1 MKSRGAAK
9 PFAKALFALAKERN
23 QAEAVSG
30 ELAAAAA
37 LVESDADLREF
48 FGRPGVAASTKRGV
62 ADEIATRLG
71 CSKLTR
77 DFLGLVAG
85 HGRGAELPLM
95 RDAMRDLLDADLGRV
110 RARVRTVVALTD
122 AERQTLTA
130 RLAQALGGNSG
141 SAKPE
146 GVGAAAGTPARGK
159 PVEIVLEEVLDP
171 RMLGGFVAESGSL
184 VVDGSLDGQL
194 ARMRDRLTR
203 G

>member
-1 MKSRGAAK
+1 VKSRGAAK

-30 ELAAAAA
+30 ELAGAAA
-37 LVESDADLREF
+37 LVESDADLRKF

-122 AERQTLTA
+122 AERQTLSA
-130 RLAQALGGNSG
+130 RLAQALGGSQ
-141 SAKPE
+141 
-146 GVGAAAGTPARGK
+146 
-159 PVEIVLEEVLDP
+159 IVLEEVLDP
-171 RMLGGFVAESGSL
+171 SMLGGFVAESGSL

>member
-9 PFAKALFALAKERN
+9 PFAKALFALAKELN

-30 ELAAAAA
+30 ELAGVAA
-37 LVESDADLREF
+37 LVESDADLRKF

-95 RDAMRDLLDADLGRV
+95 RDAVRDLLDADLGRV

-122 AERQTLTA
+122 AERQTLSA
-130 RLAQALGGNSG
+130 RLGQALG
-141 SAKPE
+141 
-146 GVGAAAGTPARGK
+146 GK

-171 RMLGGFVAESGSL
+171 SMLGGFVAESGSL

-194 ARMRDRLTR
+194 ARMRDRLAR

>member
-1 MKSRGAAK
+1 VKSRGAAK
-9 PFAKALFALAKERN
+9 PFAKALFALAKERH

-30 ELAAAAA
+30 ELAGAAA

-122 AERQTLTA
+122 AERQTLSA
-130 RLAQALGGNSG
+130 RLGQALGGSH
-141 SAKPE
+141 
-146 GVGAAAGTPARGK
+146 
-159 PVEIVLEEVLDP
+159 IVLEEVLDP
-171 RMLGGFVAESGSL
+171 NMLGGFVAESGSL

-194 ARMRDRLTR
+194 ARLKERLAR